1 MQIELT
7 DKRTFQAC
15 SDRSRVKPRL
25 PTIKVLSCDMR
36 ADIAGGGAELGADR
50 NQAVCKVRGFRRA
63 FKVVF

>member
-7 DKRTFQAC
+7 NKRTFQAC

-36 ADIAGGGAELGADR
+36 ADIAGGRGA
-50 NQAVCKVRGFRRA
+50 RGGSESGRLQGQRL
-63 FKVVF
+63 